1 MTDTFELTVSCV
13 QQITVI
19 NDILPLIYFITD
31 EPIVVPLPIYEIIP
45 AECPFEL
52 FIKAVTLSNGDS
64 LPAAIRFDGA
74 EFIDIFETDYSAT
87 GEYAV
92 MVTVS
97 DPKSKVQNTD
107 VIFSVIIKCSKS
119 IDLVSGAIA
128 DFVYQIQ
135 LSSQYILNLPL
146 PQY

>member
-1 MTDTFELTVSCV
+1 M
-13 QQITVI
+13 
-19 NDILPLIYFITD
+19 
-31 EPIVVPLPIYEIIP
+31 
-45 AECPFEL
+45 
-52 FIKAVTLSNGDS
+52 TLSNGDS
-64 LPAAIRFDGA
+64 LPAAIRFDGV

-135 LSSQYILNLPL
+135 LSSPFILNLPL

>member
-31 EPIVVPLPIYEIIP
+31 DPINVLLPFYEIIP

-52 FIKAVTLSNGDS
+52 FIEAVTLSNGDS
-64 LPAAIRFDGA
+64 LPAAIRFDGV

-97 DPKSKVQNTD
+97 DPNSKVKNTD
-107 VIFSVIIKCSKS
+107 VIFSVTIKCTKS

>member
-31 EPIVVPLPIYEIIP
+31 DPINVLLPFYEIIP

-52 FIKAVTLSNGDS
+52 FIEAVTLSNGDS
-64 LPAAIRFDGA
+64 LPAAIRFDGV

-119 IDLVSGAIA
+119 IDLVSGAIS